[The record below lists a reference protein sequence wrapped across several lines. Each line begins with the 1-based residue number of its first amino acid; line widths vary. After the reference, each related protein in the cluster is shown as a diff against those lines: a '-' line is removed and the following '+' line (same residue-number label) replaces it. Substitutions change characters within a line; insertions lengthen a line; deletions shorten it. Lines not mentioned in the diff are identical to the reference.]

1 MIIDRN
7 TVERWLAQSN
17 TGDILVLCDGN
28 PDRLAN
34 RNAEFR
40 MAFVVLKKAH
50 VERHVYIDADQQG
63 NCVARRLD
71 DEFTLD
77 DGSNI
82 VLGKRDTAAIVTAHD
97 SDAE

>member
-17 TGDILVLCDGN
+17 TGDKLIFCGGN

-34 RNAEFR
+34 RNADFKEVFEL
-40 MAFVVLKKAH
+40 LKKAH
-50 VERHVYIDADQQG
+50 AENKVFIDVDQQG
-63 NCVARRLD
+63 HCVAMKLG

-77 DGSNI
+77 DVSNI